1 MPLHRRR
8 HMMYTTEDTS
18 SYYLRSI
25 PVTDFAILSVVAFL
39 LLLSLLSLFCIF
51 HLRLKSRS
59 SLHLRSF
66 NNLWTI
72 RLLLVVLVA
81 CWAVTQIL
89 HLPFIR
95 EPLTFSQQAYLCK
108 FHIVLSLG
116 FLQPGFLVTLLYL
129 INLFI
134 KQRNPSEK
142 WSVLVLVKLITLP
155 TLILQIILLFFTP
168 LKEQLP
174 WVLSVDSFGNKR
186 MIYTYPLLSSVVF
199 CAFAIVY
206 SMGLLLACWRV
217 VLLVINK
224 AIRLRINMLGM
235 TMMMALLVQILFL
248 GAESLW
254 MPENI
259 GVSVVSLGIFLSVA
273 VCGVVGEIVLV
284 IKPIMEALETGKTT

>member
-1 MPLHRRR
+1 MLASPSPLPHDLSL
-8 HMMYTTEDTS
+8 EDTS

-25 PVTDFAILSVVAFL
+25 PVTDFATFSVVAFL

-51 HLRLKSRS
+51 HLLLKSRS

-81 CWAVTQIL
+81 CWALTQIL
-89 HLPFIR
+89 RLPFIR
-95 EPLTFSQQAYLCK
+95 EPLTFSKQAYLCK

-116 FLQPGFLVTLLYL
+116 FLVTLLYL
-129 INLFI
+129 INLSI

-142 WSVLVLVKLITLP
+142 WSVLLLVMLMTLP
-155 TLILQIILLFFTP
+155 MLILQIILLFFTP

-186 MIYTYPLLSSVVF
+186 MICTYPLLSSIVF

-224 AIRLRINMLGM
+224 TIRLRINMLGM
-235 TMMMALLVQILFL
+235 TVMMALLVQTLFL
-248 GAESLW
+248 GAEWLW

-259 GVSVVSLGIFLSVA
+259 GLSVVSLGIFLSVA
-273 VCGVVGEIVLV
+273 VCGVVGEIMLV
-284 IKPIMEALETGKTT
+284 IKPIMEALDTGKTT